1 MTQGESPRSSRDA
14 AIMVDHRS
22 VPHRASR
29 SRSRRRAHPAI
40 GDRETELEAVVAGDC
55 RDPFGFLGMHL
66 DGPGGCV
73 TVRVFYPGVTGL
85 QVLHADGTVSELE
98 RVHPEGFWAAA
109 LTEHRERFPYR
120 LRAMMPSGPWEFQ
133 DTYSFPPV
141 LGDLDVHLLR
151 EGTHLRT
158 YERLGAR
165 PIEMVGVGGTAF
177 AVWAPNARR
186 VSLVGDFCD
195 WDGRRL
201 PMRLR
206 HDCGVWELF
215 VPGIGPDTLYKF
227 EIKGPSGEL
236 LPLKADP
243 YAFYAEQPP
252 RSASVVASAAP
263 FSWHDEA
270 WLAGRQGRNDRHAPI
285 SIYEVHLGSWRRK
298 GEHGSEWLSYR
309 ELADTLVPY
318 AAEMGFTHLE
328 LMPISEF
335 PFDGSWGYQ
344 PISLYAPTSRFGR
357 PEDFAHFV
365 DRCHA
370 ASIGVLMD
378 WVPGHFPTDP
388 HGLGYFDGTHLYE
401 HADPRQGF
409 HPDWNTLIFNYGRRE
424 VTNYLLGNALFW
436 LERFHLDGLRV
447 DAVASMLYL
456 NYSREPGQWIPNAF
470 GGNENL
476 DAVAFIKRMNE
487 IAFREQPGITTVAE
501 ESTAWPAVSRPT
513 YLGGLGFG
521 FKWNMGWMNDT
532 LRYMSNEP
540 IHRRWHHN
548 DLTFGLLYA
557 FYENFVLPLS
567 HDEVVHGKRSLL
579 GRMPGD
585 RWQRFANLRAY
596 FGFMFGHPGKKLLFM
611 GGEFAQEREWNH
623 DESLDWH
630 LLGDAAHQ
638 GIQALI
644 RDLNRVYRE
653 WPALHVHDSEPEGFE
668 WLVVND
674 SDTSVIAFLRRGRP
688 GDRPILV
695 ACNFTP
701 VPRVGYRVGVPIGGW
716 WRELLNT
723 DAQLYGGSNM
733 GNGGGIMADGL
744 AWGSKPFSLSLTLPP
759 LGTVMLAPEQG

>member
-1 MTQGESPRSSRDA
+1 MLEDG
-14 AIMVDHRS
+14 S
-22 VPHRASR
+22 VPGQTGRA
-29 SRSRRRAHPAI
+29 RAGRGVHPAI
-40 GDRETELEAVVAGDC
+40 GNRQADLEAVVTGDC

-66 DGPGGCV
+66 DGPGRCV
-73 TVRVFYPGVTGL
+73 TVRVFYPGVTRL
-85 QVLHADGTVSELE
+85 EVLHAGGAVTELE
-98 RVHPEGFWAAA
+98 RVHPAGFWAAA
-109 LTEHRERFPYR
+109 LREHRERFPYR
-120 LRAMMPSGPWEFQ
+120 LRAMTPSGLREFD
-133 DTYSFPPV
+133 DTYRFAPV
-141 LGDLDVHLLR
+141 LGDLDVHLLA

-165 PIEMVGVGGTAF
+165 PMEMAGVAGTAW

-206 HDCGVWELF
+206 HECGVWELF
-215 VPGIGPDTLYKF
+215 VPGVGPGVLYKF
-227 EIKGPSGEL
+227 EIKGPSGNL

-243 YAFYAEQPP
+243 YAFHAEHPP
-252 RSASVVASAAP
+252 RTASVVPSAVP
-263 FSWHDEA
+263 FA
-270 WLAGRQGRNDRHAPI
+270 WQDQGWLVDRPARNDRHAPI

-298 GEHGSEWLSYR
+298 GEHGRERLSYR
-309 ELADTLVPY
+309 ELADTLVSY
-318 AAEMGFTHLE
+318 GAEMGFSHIE
-328 LMPISEF
+328 LMPVSEH

-344 PISLYAPTSRFGR
+344 PISLYAPTSRFGP
-357 PEDFAHFV
+357 PEDFAYFI

-370 ASIGVLMD
+370 AGIGVLMD

-456 NYSREPGQWIPNAF
+456 NYSRRAGEWIPNAY

-476 DAVAFIKRMNE
+476 DAIAFLKRMNE
-487 IAFREQPGITTVAE
+487 ITFREQPGITTVAE

-521 FKWNMGWMNDT
+521 FKWNMGWMHDT
-532 LRYMSNEP
+532 LRYMSLDP

-548 DLTFGLLYA
+548 DITFGLLYA
-557 FYENFVLPLS
+557 FHENFVLPLS
-567 HDEVVHGKRSLL
+567 HDEVVHGKRSLI

-585 RWQRFANLRAY
+585 RWRRFANLRAY

-630 LLGDAAHQ
+630 LLNEPPHQ
-638 GIQALI
+638 GVQALI
-644 RDLNRVYRE
+644 RDLNRLYRE
-653 WPALHVHDSEPEGFE
+653 WPALHVHDCEPEGFE

-674 SDTSVIAFLRRGRP
+674 AENGVLAFLRRGRP
-688 GDRPILV
+688 EHPPVLV

-701 VPRVGYRVGVPIGGW
+701 VPRQGYRIGVPAPGR
-716 WRELLNT
+716 WRELVNT
-723 DAQLYGGSNM
+723 DSRLYGGSNM
-733 GNGGGIMADGL
+733 GNAGGLMADGI
-744 AWGSKPFSLSLTLPP
+744 AWGNKPYSLSLTLPP
-759 LGTVMLAPEQG
+759 LSTVMLAPEAG

>member
-1 MTQGESPRSSRDA
+1 ML
-14 AIMVDHRS
+14 DHDSLRRREA
-22 VPHRASR
+22 RA
-29 SRSRRRAHPAI
+29 RSRRATHPAI
-40 GDRETELEAVVAGDC
+40 GNRQSDVEAVVTGDC

-66 DGPGGCV
+66 DGPGRCV
-73 TVRVFYPGVTGL
+73 TVRVFYPGATQLEVR
-85 QVLHADGTVSELE
+85 HAGGATELE
-98 RVHPEGFWAAA
+98 RVHPAGLWAAA
-109 LTEHRERFPYR
+109 LRERKERFPYR
-120 LRAMMPSGPWEFQ
+120 LWAMTPSGPVEFD
-133 DTYSFPPV
+133 DTYNFPAV
-141 LGDLDVHLLR
+141 LGDLDVHLLA

-165 PIEMVGVGGTAF
+165 PIEMSGIAGTAW

-186 VSLVGDFCD
+186 VSVVGDFCD

-206 HDCGVWELF
+206 HECGVWELF
-215 VPGIGPDTLYKF
+215 VPGVGPGTLYKF
-227 EIKGPSGEL
+227 EIKAPGGEL

-243 YAFYAEQPP
+243 YAYYAERPP
-252 RSASVVASAAP
+252 HTASIVTSSAP
-263 FSWHDEA
+263 FSWQDHG
-270 WLAGRQGRNDRHAPI
+270 WLAGRQARNERHAPI

-298 GEHGSEWLSYR
+298 GEHGRDWLTYR

-318 AAEMGFTHLE
+318 VADLGFSHIE
-328 LMPISEF
+328 LMPVSEH

-357 PEDFAHFV
+357 PEDFAYFV

-370 ASIGVLMD
+370 ADIGVLMD

-456 NYSREPGQWIPNAF
+456 DYSRKSGQWIPNAF

-476 DAVAFIKRMNE
+476 DAIVFLKRMNE
-487 IAFREQPGITTVAE
+487 ITYREQPGITTVAE

-532 LRYMSNEP
+532 LRYMSLDP

-623 DESLDWH
+623 DQSLDWH
-630 LLGDAAHQ
+630 LLNEPPHQ
-638 GIQALI
+638 GIHALI
-644 RDLNRVYRE
+644 RDLNRTYRE
-653 WPALHVHDSEPEGFE
+653 WPALHVHDCEPEGFE

-674 SDTSVIAFLRRGRP
+674 ADHSVIAFLRRGGP
-688 GDRPILV
+688 SDRPVVV

-701 VPRVGYRVGVPIGGW
+701 VPQVGYRIGVPAPGR

-723 DAQLYGGSNM
+723 DSELYGGSNM
-733 GNGGGIMADGL
+733 GNRGGLMADAL
-744 AWGSKPFSLSLTLPP
+744 VWGNKPYSLNLTLPP
-759 LGTVMLAPEQG
+759 LGTVMLAPES

>member
-1 MTQGESPRSSRDA
+1 MTQGGTPPTNGT
-14 AIMVDHRS
+14 IMLEHRS
-22 VPHRASR
+22 VPRRGRR
-29 SRSRRRAHPAI
+29 SRSRCGPSPAI
-40 GDRETELEAVVAGDC
+40 GDRRADLEAVVAGDC

-85 QVLHADGTVSELE
+85 EVLCAGGAVTALE
-98 RVHPEGFWAAA
+98 RVHPAGFWAVA
-109 LTEHRERFPYR
+109 LPEHRQRFPYR
-120 LRAMMPSGPWEFQ
+120 LRAMTPRGPWEFH
-133 DTYSFPPV
+133 DTYNFPPV
-141 LGDLDVHLLR
+141 LGDLDVHLLK

-165 PIEMVGVGGTAF
+165 PIELAGVAGTAW

-186 VSLVGDFCD
+186 VSVVGDFCD

-206 HDCGVWELF
+206 HECGVWELF
-215 VPGIGPDTLYKF
+215 VPGVGPGALYKF
-227 EIKGPSGEL
+227 EIKGPGGDL

-243 YAFYAEQPP
+243 YAFHAEQPP
-252 RSASVVASAAP
+252 HSASIVANAGP
-263 FSWHDEA
+263 FSWHDA
-270 WLAGRQGRNDRHAPI
+270 PWLAGRQARNDRHAPI

-298 GEHGSEWLSYR
+298 GEHGEERLSYR

-318 AAEMGFTHLE
+318 VAELGFSHIE
-328 LMPISEF
+328 LMPVSEH

-357 PEDFAHFV
+357 PEDFAHLV

-370 ASIGVLMD
+370 ANIGVLMD

-388 HGLGYFDGTHLYE
+388 HGLGNFDGTHLYE

-456 NYSREPGQWIPNAF
+456 NYSREPGQWIPNAH

-476 DAVAFIKRMNE
+476 DAIAFLKRMNE
-487 IAFREQPGITTVAE
+487 IAYREQPGIATVAE
-501 ESTAWPAVSRPT
+501 ESTAWPGVSRPT

-532 LRYMSNEP
+532 LRYMSLDP

-567 HDEVVHGKRSLL
+567 HDEVVHGKRSLI

-596 FGFMFGHPGKKLLFM
+596 YGFMFGHPGKKLLFM

-630 LLGDAAHQ
+630 LLSDPAHQ
-638 GIQALI
+638 GIQMLI
-644 RDLNRVYRE
+644 RDLNRLYRE
-653 WPALHVHDSEPEGFE
+653 WPALHVHDGAPEGFE

-674 SDTSVIAFLRRGRP
+674 SDNSVIAFLRRGRP
-688 GDRPILV
+688 GDRPVLV

-701 VPRVGYRVGVPIGGW
+701 VPRVGYRIGVPATGW

-723 DAQLYGGSNM
+723 DSEVYGGSNT
-733 GNGGGIMADGL
+733 GNGGGIMADGV
-744 AWGSKPFSLSLTLPP
+744 AWGSKPYSLNLTLPP
-759 LGTVMLAPEQG
+759 LGTVMLAPEAG

>member
-1 MTQGESPRSSRDA
+1 MT
-14 AIMVDHRS
+14 
-22 VPHRASR
+22 
-29 SRSRRRAHPAI
+29 
-40 GDRETELEAVVAGDC
+40 
-55 RDPFGFLGMHL
+55 
-66 DGPGGCV
+66 
-73 TVRVFYPGVTGL
+73 
-85 QVLHADGTVSELE
+85 
-98 RVHPEGFWAAA
+98 
-109 LTEHRERFPYR
+109 
-120 LRAMMPSGPWEFQ
+120 PSGPHEFD

-141 LGDLDVHLLR
+141 LGDLDVHLLA

-165 PIEMVGVGGTAF
+165 PIEMAGVAGTSW
-177 AVWAPNARR
+177 AVWAPNAGR
-186 VSLVGDFCD
+186 VSVVGDFCD

-206 HDCGVWELF
+206 HECGVWELF
-215 VPGIGPDTLYKF
+215 VPGVGPDHLYKF
-227 EIKGPSGEL
+227 EIKGSNGAL

-243 YAFYAEQPP
+243 YAYYAERPP
-252 RSASVVASAAP
+252 RTASVVTSAAR
-263 FSWHDEA
+263 FAWQDQA
-270 WLAGRQGRNDRHAPI
+270 WLAGREGRNDRHAPI

-298 GEHGSEWLSYR
+298 GEHGREFLSYR

-318 AAEMGFTHLE
+318 VADMGFSHIE
-328 LMPISEF
+328 LMPVSEF

-344 PISLYAPTSRFGR
+344 PISLFAPTSRFGR
-357 PEDFAHFV
+357 PEDFAYFI

-370 ASIGVLMD
+370 ANVGVLMD

-388 HGLGYFDGTHLYE
+388 HGLGFFDGTHLYE

-424 VTNYLLGNALFW
+424 VRNYLLGNALFW

-456 NYSREPGQWIPNAF
+456 DYSRNAGQWIPNIH

-476 DAVAFIKRMNE
+476 DAIAFLKRMNE
-487 IAFREQPGITTVAE
+487 ITYREQPGITTVAE

-532 LRYMSNEP
+532 LRYMSLEP

-567 HDEVVHGKRSLL
+567 HDEVVHGKRSIL

-596 FGFMFGHPGKKLLFM
+596 YGFMFGHPGKKLLFM
-611 GGEFAQEREWNH
+611 GGEFGQEREWNH
-623 DESLDWH
+623 DASLDWH
-630 LLGDAAHQ
+630 LLNEPPHQ
-638 GIQALI
+638 GVQALI
-644 RDLNRVYRE
+644 RDLNRLYRE
-653 WPALHVHDSEPEGFE
+653 WPALHVHDCEPEGFE

-674 SDTSVIAFLRRGRP
+674 ADNSVLAFLRRGRP
-688 GDRPILV
+688 GDRPVLI
-695 ACNFTP
+695 ACNFAP
-701 VPRVGYRVGVPIGGW
+701 VPRVGYRIGVPASGW

-723 DAQLYGGSNM
+723 DSRVYGGGNM
-733 GNGGGIMADGL
+733 GNGGGLMADGL
-744 AWGSKPFSLSLTLPP
+744 AWGNKPYSLNLTLPP
-759 LGTVMLAPEQG
+759 LSTVMLAPEA